1 VNIVISAPGT
11 GAGKTLVSQALCSAL
26 RRTGRVAQPYK
37 IGPDYIDAH
46 FYERVAGRPAYNV
59 DLWLDGAEASRVHVA
74 ATRGDADVALFEGMM
89 GLYDGDD
96 AGENTSADVAKTF
109 DADVVVVLDLWLASQ
124 TGAAIALGLAH
135 YDADVRIAGV
145 ILNRVGGPAHE
156 RSVRAACD
164 AHDIRVLGAIP
175 YDDAYTA
182 ADRRL
187 GLDPAAV
194 ERRYAAVEQ
203 LGARIAAT
211 WDLTPFTGRRSANRR
226 APVGPVAGTPAIAR
240 IAYAADR
247 AFWFTY
253 PETLIALRAAGAET
267 IPFSPLDDAALPAAI
282 DGLWIGGGYPED
294 FAAELE
300 ANVAMQHSVTAAIH
314 AGVPTYAECGGLMYL
329 AETLETES
337 GSFSMC
343 GAVRGTT
350 SMRAPRLHIGYRT
363 ARTVRANPFDAADAD
378 VRGYEFHYATS
389 AIEHD
394 LAAYHLDAGRIDGVA
409 GPTLLATFLHR
420 HFLPGSPA
428 VGRFVALCAQLGSTC
443 SSPAS

>member
-1 VNIVISAPGT
+1 MNIVISAPGT

-26 RRTGRVAQPYK
+26 RRTGRTVQPYK
-37 IGPDYIDAH
+37 IGPDYIDAR

-59 DLWLDGAEASRVHVA
+59 DLWLDGAEASLAHLA

-109 DADVVVVLDLWLASQ
+109 EADVVVVLDLWLASQ

-135 YDADVRIAGV
+135 YDSGVRIAGV

-156 RSVRAACD
+156 RSVRAACET
-164 AHDIRVLGAIP
+164 HGIRVLGAVP

-194 ERRYAAVEQ
+194 ERRFSAVEQ
-203 LGARIAAT
+203 LGAHIAAT
-211 WDLTPFTGRRSANRR
+211 WDLTPFIGGRSAKPG
-226 APVGPVAGTPAIAR
+226 APIVQASGTPPIAR
-240 IAYAADR
+240 IAYAHDR

-300 ANVAMQHSVTAAIH
+300 ANVAMRHSIAAAIV
-314 AGVPTYAECGGLMYL
+314 ARVPTYAECGGLMYL
-329 AETLETES
+329 AERLETET
-337 GSFSMC
+337 GSFAMC
-343 GAVRGTT
+343 GAVQGTT
-350 SMRAPRLHIGYRT
+350 SMRTPRLHIGYRS
-363 ARTVRANPFDAADAD
+363 ARTLRANPFDAPETD

-389 AIEHD
+389 AIERD
-394 LAAYHLDAGRIDGVA
+394 RAAYHLDTDRTDGVA
-409 GPTLLATFLHR
+409 TPTLLGSFLHR

-428 VGRFVALCAQLGSTC
+428 IGRFVALCAQLGSTC